1 MNGDIN
7 DNFKYELEPD
17 RHIYL
22 VVSKGS
28 VDINTLQVDERD
40 GVRIIDE
47 RDLNFIFRGDSE
59 LIILDL
65 PNIT

>member
-1 MNGDIN
+1 MNGTIN
-7 DNFKYELEPD
+7 DDFKYELKPD
-17 RHIYL
+17 RHFYL

-40 GVRIIDE
+40 GVSIIDE
-47 RDLNFIFRGDSE
+47 RDLNFIFQGDSE

>member
-1 MNGDIN
+1 MTGDIN

-28 VDINTLQVDERD
+28 VNINTLQVNERD
-40 GVRIIDE
+40 GVSIINE
-47 RDLNFIFRGDSE
+47 RNLEFIFQCDSE

-65 PNIT
+65 PINT

>member
-1 MNGDIN
+1 MTGDIN

-28 VDINTLQVDERD
+28 VNINALQANERD
-40 GVRIIDE
+40 GVRIIDAQN
-47 RDLNFIFRGDSE
+47 LNFIFRGDSE